1 MLFLKECK
9 KIICSLIFVLYTAAL
24 IIMYASQLGT
34 EREPVVKPQAGQED
48 YGMVEREVPEILMP
62 AAIESLKNEYESE
75 SYIAYPFLL
84 YKEVKLNEADTEKIA
99 EVIAKLS
106 VDMPYDEFR
115 ELMRQA
121 DKIIGGGSKYCDEFI
136 VGNFSMVPETYEE
149 ALKDYE
155 ETIEEGNIGE
165 SYTRLY
171 CDYLGITLAILPV
184 FLCVFLW
191 QLDRNSQMEE
201 LIYSRKLSS
210 FKIVGIRYLALVS
223 CMMIPVILTFLHIM
237 AGVIGLYPG
246 QDIGILKA
254 IGIGALWLIPEIM
267 IVAGVGILISET
279 VSPLPAI
286 FVQGIWWYTCLVKNQ
301 LTGSITKWT
310 LIVRHNNL
318 GKTELFRKQFADFL
332 FNRTAYAV
340 LALIC
345 LGLTVFVYEKKRK
358 GVYGQNGFIWKNHV
372 RKSEA

>member
-372 RKSEA
+372 RKSET

>member
-62 AAIESLKNEYESE
+62 AAIESLKREYESE

-184 FLCVFLW
+184 FLCAFLW
-191 QLDRNSQMEE
+191 QLDRKSQMEE

-246 QDIGILKA
+246 QDIGISKA